1 MRVYGVVIR
10 RLMTTTQTVKQVE
23 VKDSILKYCRRI
35 SSNLSRALN
44 PRHGPITTKLALV
57 SAPEIERYQQLA
69 IFGEGVIKQS
79 LDVAVFYDMKEAIS
93 WRSDIR

>member
-1 MRVYGVVIR
+1 
-10 RLMTTTQTVKQVE
+10 
-23 VKDSILKYCRRI
+23 
-35 SSNLSRALN
+35 
-44 PRHGPITTKLALV
+44 LALV